1 MESFYSLG
9 IYFFSLA
16 IVINLFSFFYR
27 YFWVLNVLTKTKFY
41 KTSKYKISSENSYV
55 WGFFTIFIIS
65 FIFTYLYSIL
75 DQEQGIYRKPYGF
88 KVIYARWIAYSLI
101 YGLIMHFYK
110 PNDFFITFFG
120 IISMIFILF
129 ATYSIPFKSKII
141 SIISSLFSIMII
153 IILWFL
159 PSNNIFN
166 KNFKDKGQYGKIL
179 KTEYCISSSINTYF
193 LIFLILIYMINL
205 SIWIISESNEIINE
219 GIDFKNETIAYLVI
233 DFVLVY
239 TMTIYSFFISIIKKP
254 IIEFESKND

>member
-1 MESFYSLG
+1 MESFG
-9 IYFFSLA
+9 IYLFSLA

-27 YFWVLNVLTKTKFY
+27 YFWILNVVTKTKHLY

-55 WGFFTIFIIS
+55 WGFFTLFIIS

-88 KVIYARWIAYSLI
+88 KVIYARWIAYSLS
-101 YGLIMHFYK
+101 YALLIKSYK
-110 PNDFFITFFG
+110 PNDFYITFFG

-141 SIISSLFSIMII
+141 SILSSLFSIII
-153 IILWFL
+153 ISILWFL
-159 PSNNIFN
+159 PSNKIFH
-166 KNFKDKGQYGKIL
+166 KDFKDKEKYGKIL
-179 KTEYCISSSINTYF
+179 KTEYCISSSRNTYF
-193 LIFLILIYMINL
+193 LLFLILIYLINL

-219 GIDFKNETIAYLVI
+219 GLDFKNETIAYLGI
-233 DFVLVY
+233 DLVFVY

-254 IIEFESKND
+254 IIDFESKDD